1 MKYIKKLERSIAV
14 LNYKKGDIVIPVE
27 TDPYGK
33 NPKDSY
39 SVIDEVK
46 GGGNSGAYMIS
57 TYNIYTGKKLEGP
70 WPIFDSEIVRKLT
83 PEEILNIPIISQTKY
98 NL

>member
-1 MKYIKKLERSIAV
+1 MKYLKRFESRI
-14 LNYKKGDIVIPVE
+14 LNYEVGDYIIPIE
-27 TDPYGK
+27 TEFGK

-39 SVIDEVK
+39 SVIDQIQR
-46 GGGNSGAYMIS
+46 GNVGDYMIS

-70 WPIFDSEIVRKLT
+70 WPIFDNEIVRKLT
-83 PEEILNIPIISQTKY
+83 QDEIDHLDILRSAKKF

>member
-1 MKYIKKLERSIAV
+1 MKYIKTYENKNLKYNI
-14 LNYKKGDIVIPVE
+14 GDYIIPIE
-27 TDPYGK
+27 TEYGK

-39 SVIDEVK
+39 SVIVSILR
-46 GGGNSGAYMIS
+46 GGSFGEYMIS
-57 TYNIYTGKKLEGP
+57 TYNIYTDKKLEGP

-83 PEEILNIPIISQTKY
+83 PDEIQEITIKKDIKKY